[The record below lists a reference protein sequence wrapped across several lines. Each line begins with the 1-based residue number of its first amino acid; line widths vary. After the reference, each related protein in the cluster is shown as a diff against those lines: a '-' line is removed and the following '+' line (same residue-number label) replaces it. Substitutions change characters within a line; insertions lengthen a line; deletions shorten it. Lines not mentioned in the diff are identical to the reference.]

1 MKKNNILSVPIKYQ
15 NQIYQV
21 EIFAF
26 DTPLQIAYRFCTQQ
40 NLEFNFIS
48 PLSKQIISFVSLLLD
63 STSIDNT
70 VKAQIR
76 LHFDK
81 FINNA
86 SIRESIKIVDT
97 SIQIQNDCIQIAKQ
111 QESTRNKDENF
122 NFSFDKDNNEG
133 NTSNI
138 QDQFQFSF
146 KNKLQEMLNPE
157 KYQSSSR
164 GNSHVDHYVKNNS
177 IHQIENLQKQE
188 KLNQKIMNRLKNKSP
203 SKSPNKSPNRRV
215 GIPYQEYMK
224 RPSVQI
230 DNNIKDSFHSNQNYG
245 LKNRPNQFISVQ
257 QSPIYSPEKPEQNT
271 LQTLPKGRISIEKS
285 KQSNSRNI
293 SPQEISFSQQQIDQ
307 SIQSSMISNGT
318 LCNSRI
324 EHQSKQDRIKSFKDL
339 MNKLQCISTP
349 QKSHRN
355 YEICIKQ
362 QNNTYAKIEQKINE
376 IFVMLDADKDGFID
390 HEVNLQQL
398 RQQIIDMF
406 EPVWFQILWK
416 KIRINKRQFQEL
428 MQKRIKDLDQQD
440 IGKFI
445 FNGIKK

>member
-48 PLSKQIISFVSLLLD
+48 PLSKQIISFVSMLLD
-63 STSIDNT
+63 SNSIDNT
-70 VKAQIR
+70 TKTQIR

-97 SIQIQNDCIQIAKQ
+97 SIQIRNDCIQIIKQ
-111 QESTRNKDENF
+111 QESTKNQEENF
-122 NFSFDKDNNEG
+122 NFSFDQDNHEN

-146 KNKLQEMLNPE
+146 KNKLQEMLNPD
-157 KYQSSSR
+157 KNQSSSR
-164 GNSHVDHYVKNNS
+164 GSSRIEHYVKNNS

-203 SKSPNKSPNRRV
+203 SKSPNKRI

-230 DNNIKDSFHSNQNYG
+230 NYSKDSFHSHNVLRN
-245 LKNRPNQFISVQ
+245 KPNQFISVQ
-257 QSPIYSPEKPEQNT
+257 QSPIYSPEKQEQNT
-271 LQTLPKGRISIEKS
+271 LQTLPKGRISIQKS

-307 SIQSSMISNGT
+307 SIQSSMVSNGT

-324 EHQSKQDRIKSFKDL
+324 EHQSKQDRMKSFKEL

-349 QKSHRN
+349 QKSQRN
-355 YEICIKQ
+355 YEIYIKQ

-376 IFVMLDADKDGFID
+376 IFTVLDTNKDGYID

-398 RQQIIDMF
+398 KQSIIDLF

-416 KIRINKRQFQEL
+416 KIKINKRQFQDL

>member
-1 MKKNNILSVPIKYQ
+1 MKKNSILSVPIKYQ

-48 PLSKQIISFVSLLLD
+48 PLSKQIISFVSMLLD
-63 STSIDNT
+63 SSIIDNT
-70 VKAQIR
+70 IKAQIR

-97 SIQIQNDCIQIAKQ
+97 SIQIRNDCIQITKQ
-111 QESTRNKDENF
+111 QESTKNKDENF
-122 NFSFDKDNNEG
+122 NFSFDKDNNED
-133 NTSNI
+133 NTSNL

-146 KNKLQEMLNPE
+146 KNKLQDMLNPE
-157 KYQSSSR
+157 KNQPSSR
-164 GNSHVDHYVKNNS
+164 GSSRIDHYVKNNS
-177 IHQIENLQKQE
+177 VHQIENLQKQE

-203 SKSPNKSPNRRV
+203 SKSPNKRI

-230 DNNIKDSFHSNQNYG
+230 DNSKDSFHSNHG
-245 LKNRPNQFISVQ
+245 LRNRPSQFISVQ
-257 QSPIYSPEKPEQNT
+257 QSPIYTPEKQEQYT
-271 LQTLPKGRISIEKS
+271 IQTLPKGRISMEKS

-324 EHQSKQDRIKSFKDL
+324 EHQSKQDRMKSFKDL

-349 QKSHRN
+349 QKSQRN
-355 YEICIKQ
+355 YEIYIKQ
-362 QNNTYAKIEQKINE
+362 QNNAYAKIEQKINE
-376 IFVMLDADKDGFID
+376 IFAILDTNKDGYID

-398 RQQIIDMF
+398 RQQIIDLF

-416 KIRINKRQFQEL
+416 KIKINKRQFQDM